1 MSLQSTKYET
11 KDDTARG
18 LQKLE
23 NFRTMLKK
31 GNFKKI
37 YIFVDGSYLKSKTGK
52 LFYRKTKK
60 FGKPVIML
68 DNSMIE
74 YIPELDRR
82 SSIADDI
89 NQDLI
94 WIQKLKREN
103 NSLFSAT

>member
-1 MSLQSTKYET
+1 MSLQSTNLET
-11 KDDTARG
+11 KNGTTEG

-23 NFRTMLKK
+23 HFRTMLKK

-37 YIFVDGSYLKSKTGK
+37 YIFVDGTYLKSKTGK

-60 FGKPVIML
+60 FCKPVIIQ
-68 DNSMIE
+68 DNRMIE

-94 WIQKLKREN
+94 WIQKLKKEN
-103 NSLFSAT
+103 SPLYSAI